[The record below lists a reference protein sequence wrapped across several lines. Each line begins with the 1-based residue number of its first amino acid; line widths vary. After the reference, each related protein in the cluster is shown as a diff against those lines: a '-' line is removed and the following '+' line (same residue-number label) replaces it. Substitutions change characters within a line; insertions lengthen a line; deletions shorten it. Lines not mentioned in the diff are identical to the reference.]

1 MPSLSNPR
9 HEQFAGLIATGM
21 RNKLAAI
28 ALGYAE
34 KNASVAG
41 ARLAGMDKIR
51 QRVGELQAI
60 TSKHLVKH
68 SIAVKDDRV
77 KAQQIR
83 WEKMHRVIEAR
94 ASDPEMQRAPG
105 GETGILVKSFKTL
118 GSGTLATVVEE
129 YEVDT
134 GLLAEMR
141 KTEEHV
147 AHELGQ
153 WTEGDVIAALTAV
166 MSFGDVNVYIGAPG
180 IGAQAAAQVPVIIDA
195 VAESEPLDVGV
206 VRAGNKR

>member
-21 RNKLAAI
+21 RNSQAAI
-28 ALGYAE
+28 ALGYKE
-34 KNASVAG
+34 KNATVAG
-41 ARLAGMDKIR
+41 SRLAGMDKIR
-51 QRVGELQAI
+51 QRVQELQAI
-60 TSKHLVKH
+60 ASQHMVKH

-77 KAQQIR
+77 KAQQLR
-83 WEKMHRVIEAR
+83 WEKMHRVIDAR
-94 ASDPEMQRAPG
+94 AADPEMQRAPG
-105 GETGILVKSFKTL
+105 GETGLLVKSFKTL
-118 GSGTLATVVEE
+118 GSGPLATVVEE

-153 WTEGDVIAALTAV
+153 WVEGDAVAALTAV

-180 IGAQAAAQVPVIIDA
+180 IGAQPAAPQVID
-195 VAESEPLDVGV
+195 VDVEPLDVGV